1 MVQWVLVGLVAIKL
15 EIKNQT
21 GFLQVR
27 FYGSFWFPYAKTS
40 TKTVIGYWT
49 IIKSWVANIKDLKQ
63 ARLSVLN
70 VLQQICNE
78 ELKYELTL
86 LQCALIEI
94 TFNCKTEF
102 SSMFQRKVAP
112 MFSFCTF
119 L

>member
-1 MVQWVLVGLVAIKL
+1 MVQWVLVGLVTIKL
-15 EIKNQT
+15 RIKIQT
-21 GFLQVR
+21 EFLKVW
-27 FYGSFWFPYAKTS
+27 FYDSFWLPYAKTS
-40 TKTVIGYWT
+40 TKTAIGCWT

-63 ARLSVLN
+63 ARLN

-102 SSMFQRKVAP
+102 SSMFHRRVAP
-112 MFSFCTF
+112 LSSFCTF